1 MAQNLQ
7 IEPKSKDYVVENGS
21 PIPSDRVLEASYIAL
36 MIQQGKWLY
45 GEVDQGSQL
54 YTLSN
59 VKRTNGIEQQF
70 ASYAED
76 AIKRNVII
84 PGKGSAVQATNLATN
99 VRATSNQVSV
109 IPAQT
114 ELSSQLNFTP
124 V

>member
-7 IEPKSKDYVVENGS
+7 IDPKSKDYVVENGS
-21 PIPSDRVLEASYIAL
+21 PVPSDRVQEASYIAL
-36 MIQQGKWLY
+36 MVPQGKWLY

-54 YTLSN
+54 YTLKN
-59 VKRTNGIEQQF
+59 IKRTNGIEQTF
-70 ASYAED
+70 ASYAQD

-84 PGKGSAVQATNLATN
+84 PGKGSASQTTNIAANT
-99 VRATSNQVSV
+99 RATSNQIEV

-114 ELSSQLNFTP
+114 QLSNQLNFTP